1 MDADRKLVLFRSCFV
16 FLSLLLLCNSSY
28 GQSVID
34 QYNKSLRPT
43 ADIQPLTNDLFGD
56 QISLLDGG
64 LSFQQIDISLSANHG
79 LPVRLGRTLSIQ
91 DQAADQQ
98 GRNTATHAGN
108 APLGVMWDLDVPYLK
123 MVGDARVGWIGG
135 DYSNLRCSRGEVLP
149 YVTGIALWSNVIYE
163 AWDYHSGITA
173 NIPGY
178 GTEPLLNPPASFAN
192 TMPADGNTY
201 YKVTP
206 SHWRARCVP
215 LAAGGSGE
223 GFAIVL
229 PDGATYRFDWLV
241 SRPTANLLDVSCHT
255 SDGQGVFASRQ
266 AHAYW
271 GGGTAATQ
279 CATQVVVPRSVYYL
293 FATEATDRFGNY
305 VRYNYDPANPHR
317 LLSIQSSDGNSV
329 SMTYTSSGQ
338 IDTATANGR
347 VWRYVYEPSGS
358 LKRLREVILP
368 DQSKWVFEYGSDYK
382 ELHYSKADA
391 MWAKCQ
397 LNIDEKS
404 SFAQPR
410 IWSWLRIY
418 HPSGAK
424 GEFKVRPLI
433 HGTKQTQDEPR
444 RCELIVHG
452 HFYGFNNYPR
462 LDGPPSAYL
471 TSSLFEKTISGPG
484 LTSQT
489 WTYTYNPGWVPP
501 FIAETTVQGSDGK
514 VQRYRFGTDKSTNY
528 GQLLQE
534 THGDQGSTLRT
545 VNYTYAS
552 TVQGQNY
559 PGIPGGEMSSR
570 TYGWAGA
577 FMNSNRPLVQKEI
590 IQDGRKFVWKI
601 NQGCLQSTAY
611 CYDAYLRPLSI
622 TTKSEP
628 Q

>member
-1 MDADRKLVLFRSCFV
+1 MDADRKLVVFWSCFV
-16 FLSLLLLCNSSY
+16 FFSFLLLSNTSY

-64 LSFQQIDISLSANHG
+64 LSFQQIDISLGANHG

-108 APLGVMWDLDVPYLK
+108 APFGMMWDLDVPYLK
-123 MVGDARVGWIGG
+123 MVGDAREGWIGG
-135 DYSNLRCSRGEVLP
+135 DHSNLRCSRGEILP
-149 YVTGIALWSNVIYE
+149 YVNGMFLWSNIIYE
-163 AWDYHSGITA
+163 TWDYHGGITA

-178 GTEPLLNPPASFAN
+178 GSESLLNPPVGFAN
-192 TMPADGNTY
+192 EMPADGNTY
-201 YKVTP
+201 YKVTR

-229 PDGATYRFDWLV
+229 PDGATYRFDWLA

-255 SDGQGVFASRQ
+255 EDGQGVLASRQ
-266 AHAYW
+266 AHTYW
-271 GGGTAATQ
+271 GGYVVPTQ

-305 VRYNYDPANPHR
+305 VRYNYDPVNPHR
-317 LLSIQSSDGNSV
+317 LLSIQSSDGNTI

-338 IDTATANGR
+338 IETATANGR
-347 VWRYVYEPSGS
+347 VWRYVYESFNS
-358 LKRLREVILP
+358 LQRLREVIQP
-368 DQSKWVFEYGSDYK
+368 DQSKWSFEYGSDYK
-382 ELHYSKADA
+382 ELHVSTPKV
-391 MWAKCQ
+391 MWAGCE
-397 LNIDEKS
+397 LNIETKS
-404 SFAQPR
+404 SFVSPTT
-410 IWSWLRIY
+410 WSWIRMN
-418 HPSGAK
+418 HPSGAR
-424 GEFKVRPLI
+424 GEFKIRPLI

-444 RCELIVHG
+444 RCEVITHG
-452 HFYGFNNYPR
+452 SFVGFSKYPL

-484 LTSQT
+484 LATQT
-489 WTYTYNPGWVPP
+489 WTYTYSPGWVPP

-545 VNYTYAS
+545 INYTYAS

-622 TTKSEP
+622 TTNSEP
-628 Q
+628 H